1 MPFVLFHDH
10 FPAIAERETRTVT
23 VLERSPAG
31 LPPGHYALLEM
42 YCDEPGCDCRRVF
55 FYVVSS
61 MRKDVQAVIAFGWEQ
76 PEFYAEW
83 MKDDDPK
90 VIIDLT
96 GPVLNFGSPQSQ
108 LAPAILELV
117 RDVVLKDEQYVQ
129 RLQTHYWMFR
139 HRIDSGRASNAHKN
153 KGKA

>member
-10 FPAIAERETRTVT
+10 FPEIGKGETRTFT

-61 MRKDVQAVIAFGWEQ
+61 MRKDVEAVIAFGWER

-90 VIIDLT
+90 VIGDLR
-96 GPVLNFGSPQSQ
+96 GPVLNFGSPQSPF
-108 LAPAILELV
+108 APAILELV
-117 RDVVLKDEQYVQ
+117 KDVVLKDEQYVQ

-139 HRIDSGRASNAHKN
+139 HRMDSDGGSRARK
-153 KGKA
+153 

>member
-10 FPAIAERETRTVT
+10 FPEIAERETRTIT
-23 VLERSPAG
+23 VLEQSPAG

-42 YCDEPGCDCRRVF
+42 YCDEAGCDCRRAF

-61 MRKDVQAVIAFGWEQ
+61 MRKDVEAVIVFGWER

-90 VIIDLT
+90 VIGDLR
-96 GPVLNFGSPQSQ
+96 GPVLNFGSPQSR
-108 LAPAILELV
+108 LAPAILQLV
-117 RDVVLKDEQYVQ
+117 KDVVLKDEQYVQ

-139 HRIDSGRASNAHKN
+139 HRMDSGSGSKAPKKKGRA
-153 KGKA
+153 